1 VSTFVEGLLIRAVGP
16 DSFLDIT
23 GPDVAVTSFDGGV
36 TFDADL
42 NAEQIAAVRARMAS
56 RDDADQAAR
65 AHLSDLR
72 TAASAADLTT
82 PDGLEALRAL
92 LTAEADYLLGDA

>member
-42 NAEQIAAVRARMAS
+42 SAEQITAVRARMAS

-65 AHLSDLR
+65 ANLADLR
-72 TAASAADLTT
+72 TAATSADLAT
-82 PDGLEALRAL
+82 PAGLAALRAAT
-92 LTAEADYLLGDA
+92 TAAIDYLLGDA